1 MQLAIFNGSPRGK
14 NSNTKVLLD
23 HFQKGFKENGGDVVS
38 YDYLIKEKHLDE
50 QVEHFKNADCIFI
63 ALPLYVFSVPGI
75 VKKFIEEI
83 GNFDGR
89 GKKIMFLVQSGFS
102 EASHSDN
109 AKMYFQTLAERW
121 EMDYLGTIVKPGAE
135 GIRMMPAMMTK
146 KVFKQMTAFGKQLA
160 LAGKLEEPALQKIA
174 TPYEFSKIRILFYR
188 FLQFIGVAN
197 LYWNMNLKKNKVFDR
212 RFDAPYSA

>member
-1 MQLAIFNGSPRGK
+1 MQLVIFNGSPRGK

-23 HFQKGFKENGGDVVS
+23 RFQKGFVGNGGEVVS

-50 QVEHFKNADCIFI
+50 QVEHFKNADCVFI

-83 GNFDGR
+83 GNFDGS

-109 AKMYFQTLAERW
+109 AKMYFRTLAERW
-121 EMDYLGTIVKPGAE
+121 KMEYLGTIVKPGAE

-146 KVFKQMTAFGKQLA
+146 KVFKQMTDFGKQLA
-160 LAGKLEEPALQKIA
+160 LTGELEGPALQRIA
-174 TPYEFSKIRILFYR
+174 TPYEFSKLRILFYR
-188 FLQFIGVAN
+188 FLQLIGVAN
-197 LYWNMNLKKNKVFDR
+197 LYWNIYLKKNKVFDR
-212 RFDAPYSA
+212 RFDAPYSI